1 MSEEIKADQVMRLE
15 AMRLTLK
22 YAADISEHVDVE
34 TANDLVLFAKEIYEF
49 IKGEDK

>member
-1 MSEEIKADQVMRLE
+1 MNEALNADQVMRLE

-22 YAADISEHVDVE
+22 YAVDISEHVE
-34 TANDLVLFAKEIYEF
+34 TASDLVLSAKEIYEF

>member
-1 MSEEIKADQVMRLE
+1 MSEEIKTDQVMRLE

-22 YAADISEHVDVE
+22 YAADISEHVE
-34 TANDLVLFAKEIYEF
+34 TASDLVLFAKEIYEF